1 MILFSQ
7 QLTLTHNNKVVYH
20 VLVSQ
25 KGNRHKRKNKDTEII
40 NLPFMTFYDFFYQAH
55 VSPGQTVRTSINW
68 A

>member
-40 NLPFMTFYDFFYQAH
+40 KLSCTSVNYFHKTAETNVIKNYFPSILP
-55 VSPGQTVRTSINW
+55 
-68 A
+68 